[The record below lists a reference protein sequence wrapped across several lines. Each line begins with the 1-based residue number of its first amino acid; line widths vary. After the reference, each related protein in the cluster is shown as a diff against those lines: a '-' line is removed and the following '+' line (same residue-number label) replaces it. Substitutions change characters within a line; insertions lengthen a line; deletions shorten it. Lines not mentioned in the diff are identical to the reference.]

1 MAVLDQMQVLD
12 EQIALKR
19 SVAQQI
25 PNGVERG
32 WIGLASLGG
41 NARLAPAPT
50 GRLHH
55 RP

>member
-1 MAVLDQMQVLD
+1 MAALDQVQVLD
-12 EQIALKR
+12 EQIAAER
-19 SVAQQI
+19 PVAQQGLH
-25 PNGVERG
+25 GVERG

-41 NARLAPAPT
+41 DARLAAAPT